1 MKKCPGCGTI
11 VQDAD
16 TCGFCGASLLET
28 QSEPM
33 KDLVEE
39 EANRRVVQPNPHWKR
54 KALLPPLV
62 FLGLSLGLILS
73 GFFLVLYSQP
83 SFRGFTSFFI
93 GFILLSAGF
102 LVLLYVVIGAGPSER
117 YRRVIRS

>member
-1 MKKCPGCGTI
+1 MT
-11 VQDAD
+11 
-16 TCGFCGASLLET
+16 
-28 QSEPM
+28 
-33 KDLVEE
+33 DLVKEE
-39 EANRRVVQPNPHWKR
+39 MSRKTVEPNTHWKR
-54 KALLPPLV
+54 RALLPPLV

-102 LVLLYVVIGAGPSER
+102 LVLLYMVIGAGPSER
-117 YRRVIRS
+117 YRFVMR